1 MEEAIFPLETSMNGF
16 LRSTCTSIEQEYIL
30 LQLNVGVNDKRVQP
44 EVGVD
49 DNNDATTQQATV
61 REEFVSPTEKR
72 QGTTAWATEQHKQ
85 FERGRPL

>member
-1 MEEAIFPLETSMNGF
+1 MNGF

-30 LQLNVGVNDKRVQP
+30 LQLNVGVNDNRVQP